1 MLKRSI
7 LLFILLAVLL
17 AACGGATPSAQ
28 ISEEATAA
36 GESEAAPS
44 EAIPGKIDTSAGVAG
59 SASTTLMADCQ
70 VSPSRTQPD
79 PTMQAIFGAP
89 NEQDWIKGAETAF
102 VTITE
107 YSDFQ

>member
-1 MLKRSI
+1 
-7 LLFILLAVLL
+7 
-17 AACGGATPSAQ
+17 
-28 ISEEATAA
+28 
-36 GESEAAPS
+36 
-44 EAIPGKIDTSAGVAG
+44 
-59 SASTTLMADCQ
+59 MADCQ